1 MQATTPELLAISR
14 RAVRPLLDH
23 GFRTVSEL
31 YADYNLGNICIE
43 LESSQLGLRF
53 TSDRGQYFVE
63 VRNLADE
70 EWFDEHTVLTFLG
83 AQEAAEELIQ
93 QKRQL
98 AEGAVSAVDQHFA
111 AIVAAFSVER
121 YPKTKEG
128 LRLIER
134 DRAERLFGYHA
145 PPN

>member
-1 MQATTPELLAISR
+1 MQGTTPELLTISR
-14 RAVRPLLDH
+14 RAIRRLLVH
-23 GFRTVSEL
+23 GFRTISEQ
-31 YADYNLGNICIE
+31 YADYNLGNICID
-43 LESSQLGLRF
+43 LESPQLGLRF

-63 VRNLADE
+63 VRNLADD

-83 AQEAAEELIQ
+83 AQESAQELIQ
-93 QKRQL
+93 QERKS
-98 AEGAVSAVDQHFA
+98 AEGAVSAVEQHFA
-111 AIVAAFSVER
+111 AIAAAFSDER

-134 DRAERLFGYHA
+134 DRAESLFGYHA